1 MEKNRILGIA
11 RCALIILCM
20 TVFTACGLLQNTS
33 NRLLTPQE
41 HINLGVTYENA
52 RELDSA
58 EKEYRIASKDI
69 PVAYLYLGNV
79 YFQKGL
85 FDKAEKAYR
94 KAIDGTNDP
103 RALNN
108 LAWLYYTRDV
118 KLDEAEKLAAAA
130 VDINPGNVEFSDT
143 LTKIR
148 EKRMIKATESPVVN

>member
-20 TVFTACGLLQNTS
+20 AIFSACGLLQNTTS
-33 NRLLTPQE
+33 SLLTPQE

-58 EKEYRIASKDI
+58 EKEYRIASKEI
-69 PVAYLYLGNV
+69 PIAYLYLGNV

-94 KAIDGTNDP
+94 KAIEGTNDP
-103 RALNN
+103 HALNN

-118 KLDEAEKLAAAA
+118 KLDEAEKLAEAA
-130 VDINPGNVEFSDT
+130 VESEPGNEEFRDT

-148 EKRMIKATESPVVN
+148 EKRMVKATGPGR